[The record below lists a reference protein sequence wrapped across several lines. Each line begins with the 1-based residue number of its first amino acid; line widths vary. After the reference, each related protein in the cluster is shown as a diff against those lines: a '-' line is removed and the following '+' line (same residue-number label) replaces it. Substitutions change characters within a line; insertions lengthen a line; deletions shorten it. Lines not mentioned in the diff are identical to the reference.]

1 MLKKIVTIFAIIGIL
16 LAYTSI
22 SIGATQSDIDEL
34 NEQKENA
41 QNELEGVQ
49 DQKETA
55 SDELDQINAQI
66 SDIQSEIASLD
77 NQLNTLNTS
86 IDQKQKDI
94 EAKQAELERKEEL
107 LKDRLVAMY
116 KNGGTS
122 YLDVLLG
129 SSNYVEM
136 FTKYNAVKTI
146 AEKDTQLINEV
157 SEQKA
162 TIETEKAELET
173 SKVEVENV
181 KKEKDA
187 KNAQLKAAQV
197 SKQNTINNLSEEEK
211 KLQQTIADFE
221 AAIEKAQE
229 EIRNSTDDV
238 INSGGGYE
246 GSFDGGRFEWPLSY
260 SYNRITSIFGNRTAP
275 TAGASTNHGAIDI
288 GVSYVPVYAPA
299 NGKVILASYVSG
311 YGNYIMIDHGG
322 GYYTAFGH
330 LSRFNVSVGTVVS
343 TGQQIATSGNTGI
356 STGPHLHYEVY
367 IGGRGKANR
376 VDPLLHTNHPSLIY
390 S

>member
-1 MLKKIVTIFAIIGIL
+1 MIKKVITIFAIIGIL
-16 LAYTSI
+16 LAYTNI
-22 SIGATQSDIDEL
+22 SIGATQSEIDEL

-41 QNELEGVQ
+41 ESQLQGVQ

-55 SDELDQINAQI
+55 TNELDQINAQI
-66 SDIQSEIASLD
+66 SGLESEINNLETRLSSL
-77 NQLNTLNTS
+77 NSS
-86 IDQKQKDI
+86 IEQKQQDI
-94 EAKQAELERKEEL
+94 EAKEKELEEKENL

-116 KNGGTS
+116 KGGGIS

-129 SSNYVEM
+129 STNYIEM

-146 AEKDTQLINEV
+146 AEKDTELMNQV
-157 SEQKA
+157 AEQKSN
-162 TIETEKAELET
+162 IEKEKAELET
-173 SKVEVENV
+173 SKAEVENV
-181 KKEKDA
+181 KSEKDA
-187 KNAQLKAAQV
+187 KNAELKAAQV
-197 SKQNTINNLSEEEK
+197 SKQSTISNLSEEEK
-211 KLQQTIADFE
+211 KLQQTIAEFE
-221 AAIEKAQE
+221 AAIDKAQE
-229 EIRNSTDDV
+229 EIRNSTNNV

-246 GSFDGGRFEWPLSY
+246 GSFKGVLEWPLSY
-260 SYNRITSIFGNRTAP
+260 SYNIITSIFGNRTAP

-299 NGKVILASYVSG
+299 DGKVILAGWVSG
-311 YGNYIMIDHGG
+311 YGNYIMIDHGN

-343 TGQQIATSGNTGI
+343 TGQQIAVSGNTGI

-376 VDPLLHTNHPSLIY
+376 VDPLLYTSHPSLRY
-390 S
+390 Y

>member
-1 MLKKIVTIFAIIGIL
+1 MIKKVITIFAIIGIL
-16 LAYTSI
+16 LAYTNI
-22 SIGATQSDIDEL
+22 SIGATQSEIDEL

-41 QNELEGVQ
+41 ESQLQGVQ

-55 SDELDQINAQI
+55 TNELDQINAQI
-66 SDIQSEIASLD
+66 SGLESEINNLETRLSSL
-77 NQLNTLNTS
+77 NSS
-86 IDQKQKDI
+86 IEQKQQDI
-94 EAKQAELERKEEL
+94 EAKEKEIEEKEEL

-116 KNGGTS
+116 KGGGIS

-129 SSNYVEM
+129 STNYIEM

-146 AEKDTQLINEV
+146 AEKDTELMNQV
-157 SEQKA
+157 AEQKSN
-162 TIETEKAELET
+162 IEKEKAELET
-173 SKVEVENV
+173 SKAEVENV

-187 KNAQLKAAQV
+187 KNAELKAAQV
-197 SKQNTINNLSEEEK
+197 SKQSTISNLSEEEK
-211 KLQQTIADFE
+211 KLQQTIAEFE
-221 AAIEKAQE
+221 AAIDKAQE
-229 EIRNSTDDV
+229 EIRNSTNNV

-246 GSFDGGRFEWPLSY
+246 GSFKGVLEWPLSY
-260 SYNRITSIFGNRTAP
+260 SYNIITSIFGNRTAP

-299 NGKVILASYVSG
+299 DGKVILAGWVSG
-311 YGNYIMIDHGG
+311 YGNYIMIDHGN

-343 TGQQIATSGNTGI
+343 TGQQIAVSGNTGI

-376 VDPLLHTNHPSLIY
+376 VDPLSYTSHPSLIY